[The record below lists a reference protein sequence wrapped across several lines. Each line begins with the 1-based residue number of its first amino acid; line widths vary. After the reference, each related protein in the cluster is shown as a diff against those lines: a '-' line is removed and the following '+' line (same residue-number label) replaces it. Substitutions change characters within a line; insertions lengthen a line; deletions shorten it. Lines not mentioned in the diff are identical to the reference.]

1 MLDKGMK
8 IIITENQLNNIEQHI
23 YDYINELYDV
33 DNINYV
39 EQELYDFDVR
49 EYIMSD
55 DINFY
60 NGDYSDGETIFILY
74 KKGYERMRDGKI
86 LEGPVLFIE
95 DEDKIELL
103 NQFGDLWEPVF
114 KKWFKDNF
122 GYEFK
127 TIDA

>member
-1 MLDKGMK
+1 MK

-49 EYIMSD
+49 EYVMSD

-74 KKGYERMRDGKI
+74 KEGYERIRDGKI

-103 NQFGDLWEPVF
+103 NQFGNLWKPVF

-122 GYEFK
+122 DYEFK
-127 TIDA
+127 TIDT

>member
-1 MLDKGMK
+1 MK

-33 DNINYV
+33 DNIHYV
-39 EQELYDFDVR
+39 EQEMFNFNVG
-49 EYIMSD
+49 EYEMSD
-55 DINFY
+55 NIYFY
-60 NGDYSDGETIFILY
+60 NGDYSDGDMIFILY
-74 KKGYERMRDGKI
+74 EKDYERIRDEKI
-86 LEGPVLFIE
+86 MEGPVLFIE

-103 NQFGDLWEPVF
+103 NQFGYLWKPVF

-122 GYEFK
+122 DYEFK

>member
-1 MLDKGMK
+1 VLDKGMK
-8 IIITENQLNNIEQHI
+8 IIITENQLNEMEQHI
-23 YDYINELYDV
+23 YDYINELYD
-33 DNINYV
+33 DTDISYV
-39 EQELYDFDVR
+39 EQELYDFNVG
-49 EYIMSD
+49 EYVMSD
-55 DINFY
+55 NIYFY
-60 NGDYSDGETIFILY
+60 YGDYSNGDMIFILY
-74 KKGYERMRDGKI
+74 KEGYERMRDGKI

-122 GYEFK
+122 GYGFK

>member
-1 MLDKGMK
+1 MK

-49 EYIMSD
+49 EYVMSD

-74 KKGYERMRDGKI
+74 KEGYERIRDGKI

-95 DEDKIELL
+95 DENKIELL
-103 NQFGDLWEPVF
+103 NQFGDLWKPVF

-122 GYEFK
+122 DYKFK
-127 TIDA
+127 SIDA

>member
-1 MLDKGMK
+1 MK
-8 IIITENQLNNIEQHI
+8 IIITENQLNEMEQHI

-49 EYIMSD
+49 EYVMSD

-60 NGDYSDGETIFILY
+60 NGDYSDGETVFILY
-74 KKGYERMRDGKI
+74 KEGYERIRDGKI

-103 NQFGDLWEPVF
+103 NQFGDLWKPVF

-122 GYEFK
+122 DYKFK
-127 TIDA
+127 SIDA

>member
-1 MLDKGMK
+1 MK

-23 YDYINELYDV
+23 YGYINELYDV
-33 DNINYV
+33 DNIHYV
-39 EQELYDFDVR
+39 ETELYDFDDR
-49 EYIMSD
+49 EYVMSD
-55 DINFY
+55 DISFY

-74 KKGYERMRDGKI
+74 KEGYERMRDGKI

-122 GYEFK
+122 DYEFK
-127 TIDA
+127 TIDT